1 MDETRPPSPLQF
13 ASAQTGFWSHYTH
26 LVRDTVI
33 PYQWNALNDRVGGAA
48 PSHAIRNFRIA
59 AGLERGEFV
68 GMVFQDSDVGK
79 WIEAVAYSLEAHPNP
94 ALETLVDETVEL
106 LEKAQA
112 PDGYLNTY
120 FTIKE
125 PGRRWS
131 NLWECHEL
139 YCAGHLLEGALAYY
153 QATGKRRFLD
163 VMNRYVDL
171 IDRTFGPGP
180 DQVRGYDGHEEIEIA
195 LLRSFEVTRNPRH
208 LALARFFLDERGRE
222 PHFFHAQW
230 QALGE
235 RSHWSGARVSKPEM
249 AYFQAHLPVR
259 EQTHAVGHAVRA
271 VYLYTAMADLAR
283 RSDDAALRAACE
295 TLWRNVVHRQMYVT
309 GGIGSTHL
317 GEAFTFDHDLPN
329 ETAYAETCASI
340 GLVFFAQRMLELCPR
355 AEFAD
360 VIELELFNGVL
371 AGMSLDGQRFF
382 YVNPLEVWP
391 HASEHNP
398 DRRHVNAERKAWFG
412 CACCPPNLARL
423 LLSLGRYVSQLQGH
437 TLFIHQYIAGSIPLP
452 APSHGAQLRIE
463 TAYPNS
469 SQIGFH
475 LAGQACPEFCLAL
488 RIPSWCRSF
497 TLLSQGQRIEKAAD
511 SDGYL
516 RLRGPWQRDH
526 ALSLELELEVEA
538 LEAHPQIR
546 AGAGKVCLR
555 RGPLVYCFE
564 SVDNGQNLSA
574 LALDVSGGFTTR
586 PLSELLEGSVQIL
599 AKGWRRREQGWDD
612 QPYRIASAISE
623 QTEPVELRAVP
634 YHLWGNRGGGE
645 MAVWLRRHGES

>member
-1 MDETRPPSPLQF
+1 MHQTKSPAAHFQLATQ
-13 ASAQTGFWSHYTH
+13 GFWARYTS

-33 PYQWNALNDRVGGAA
+33 PYQWAALNDRIPDAA

-59 AGLERGEFV
+59 AGLESGEFV

-79 WIEAVAYSLEAHPNP
+79 WIEAVAYSLETHPNP

-171 IDRTFGPGP
+171 IDQTFGPGP
-180 DQVRGYDGHEEIEIA
+180 GQIRGYDGHEEIEIA
-195 LLRSFEVTRNPRH
+195 LLRSFDVTANPRH
-208 LALARFFLDERGRE
+208 LALARFFLEERGRE
-222 PHFFHAQW
+222 PYFFHAQW
-230 QALGE
+230 EALGQ

-249 AYFQAHLPVR
+249 AYFQCHLPPR
-259 EQTHAVGHAVRA
+259 KQTEAVGHAVRA
-271 VYLYTAMADLAR
+271 VYLYAAMADLAR
-283 RSDDAALRAACE
+283 RSDDAELRAACE
-295 TLWRNVVHRQMYVT
+295 ALFHNVVRRQMYVT

-317 GEAFTFDHDLPN
+317 GEAFTFDRDLPN

-340 GLVFFAQRMLELCPR
+340 GLIFFAQRMLELSAR

-360 VIELELFNGVL
+360 VIELELFNTVL

-391 HASEHNP
+391 HASAHNP
-398 DRRHVNAERKAWFG
+398 DRQHVKAERKAWFG

-423 LLSLGRYVSQLQGH
+423 LLSLGKYVCQVDGS
-437 TLFIHQYIAGSIPLP
+437 TLFLHQYISGSVKLP
-452 APSHGAQLRIE
+452 GPSDAAELRID
-463 TAYPNS
+463 TAYPNQGS
-469 SQIGFH
+469 IALSLRGEVS
-475 LAGQACPEFCLAL
+475 PEFCLAL
-488 RIPSWCRSF
+488 RIPGWCRAF
-497 TLLSQGQRIEKAAD
+497 TLLSQGQRIELLPD
-511 SDGYL
+511 PDGYV

-526 ALSLELELEVEA
+526 ELSLELELEVQA

-546 AGAGKVCLR
+546 ANAGKVCLR

-564 SVDNGQNLSA
+564 SLDNGDNLSS
-574 LALDVSGGFTTR
+574 LSLDVNAGFETSAL
-586 PLSELLEGSVQIL
+586 PELLPDSVQIL
-599 AKGWRRREQGWDD
+599 VKGRRRREQDWDD
-612 QPYRIASAISE
+612 QPYRIADGAPRGSE
-623 QTEPVELRAVP
+623 SIELRAVP
-634 YHLWGNRGGGE
+634 YHLWGNRGVGE
-645 MAVWLRRHGES
+645 MAVWLRRHGGS